1 MKKDFKIEAKLSLIL
16 SVLGFL
22 NIVLLN
28 YLGLVIGFFLALVGL
43 YIAEDK
49 VRRYTEK
56 NELANIAVYFSGASF
71 IFLGALGLMFSYF
84 MMLR

>member
-16 SVLGFL
+16 CVLGFL

-28 YLGLVIGFFLALVGL
+28 YLGLIIGFFLSLVGL

-49 VRRYTEK
+49 VRRHTDK
-56 NELANIAVYFSGASF
+56 NELANIAGHQ
-71 IFLGALGLMFSYF
+71 
-84 MMLR
+84 